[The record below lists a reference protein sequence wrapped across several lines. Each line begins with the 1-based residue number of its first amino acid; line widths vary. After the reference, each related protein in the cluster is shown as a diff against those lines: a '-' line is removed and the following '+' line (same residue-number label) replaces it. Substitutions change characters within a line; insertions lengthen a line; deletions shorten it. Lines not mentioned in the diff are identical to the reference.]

1 MIRSSLL
8 PSLFITTI
16 ALIAMPVI
24 EAKASNSK
32 IMFDDFSYK
41 TLAEVQK
48 NGWLPRTQSGH
59 PGIKNL
65 IWWPE
70 GLSFHPDQADA
81 DNTVMRLTS
90 KTDGSAENTRHS
102 QICHQRKYLEGTYA
116 ARLYFNDQPDFCPNG
131 GKGEKENVLFS
142 TSWQTFNF
150 SLGQK

>member
-48 NGWLPRTQSGH
+48 KWLATS
-59 PGIKNL
+59 
-65 IWWPE
+65 
-70 GLSFHPDQADA
+70 
-81 DNTVMRLTS
+81 NTKWS
-90 KTDGSAENTRHS
+90 SRH
-102 QICHQRKYLEGTYA
+102 
-116 ARLYFNDQPDFCPNG
+116 
-131 GKGEKENVLFS
+131 
-142 TSWQTFNF
+142 
-150 SLGQK
+150 